1 MNSGPLSL
9 CRTLG
14 ATPNAAMTS
23 SWTTIVPAAV
33 IRRAALVGMASQV
46 NSSDPFTDRQG
57 TALCGLVAWQVDGP
71 DVVGVGSSHLDGIAS
86 HLGLAATDRS
96 HT

>member
-1 MNSGPLSL
+1 MNSGSLST
-9 CRTLG
+9 RSTLG
-14 ATPNAAMTS
+14 ATLRAAMTS
-23 SWTTIVPAAV
+23 SWTAIVPAAA
-33 IRRAALVGMASQV
+33 IRRVALVTKALQV
-46 NSSDPFTDRQG
+46 NSSVSFTDLRG